1 MAEVRERSLS
11 PERIAYLAQS
21 RIPEIIF
28 CNTALLAIATA
39 GLLVR
44 LFVRIRYLTGINL
57 DDLLC
62 LTSWF
67 NSSVTKY
74 GFGKHIGTV
83 QDFGDRAMFLKLDFV
98 TMLSYVLAL
107 GAIKISFCLLYL
119 HIFPGKKF
127 RMACWWLLA
136 ILVAETIEE
145 VLVVI
150 FQCWPV
156 HKAWDATGLVEGKCV
171 DMTLFYYA
179 NFGIKLAT
187 DVALFAMPI
196 PKVLRLKMEVGKRV
210 GLVMMFSLGLLVCV
224 TSIIRVT
231 YFNPFSVDHTWV
243 LVDAMNWS
251 CVEVAVAIFI
261 ACIPSFKTFISYRSP
276 TLQRLLGF
284 ASKDDFTSPSK
295 IYGSSTRR
303 TYNGFSTV
311 GQSSIKLKP
320 VTGHS
325 RADVE
330 ASHNGSQER
339 IIHAGIQVTTDV
351 SVKETV

>member
-1 MAEVRERSLS
+1 MAEVWERSLS

-28 CNTALLAIATA
+28 CNTALLVIATA

-62 LTSWF
+62 VTSWF

-83 QDFGDRAMFLKLDFV
+83 QNFGDRAMFLKLDFV
-98 TMLSYVLAL
+98 TMLSYILAL

-196 PKVLRLKMEVGKRV
+196 PKVMRLKMAVGKRV
-210 GLVMMFSLGLLVCV
+210 GLVMMFSLGLL
-224 TSIIRVT
+224 RPNQ
-231 YFNPFSVDHTWV
+231 YEYQWV

-276 TLQRLLGF
+276 TLQRLLGL
-284 ASKDDFTSPSK
+284 ANGDDSASPSNM
-295 IYGSSTRR
+295 YGTSTRR
-303 TYNGFSTV
+303 TYDGFST
-311 GQSSIKLKP
+311 GGRSSFKLKP

-351 SVKETV
+351 SVKETF